1 MISIISFTSSGF
13 KIGKKIENNFANCKH
28 YFHKELDIKISSLM
42 KDIYEE
48 SQAIVF
54 ISATG
59 IAVRMISPYIKNKKV
74 DPAVVVIDDQGK
86 FIIPLLSGHLGGS
99 NELSKKISEI
109 FPKSTLVMTTA
120 SDSRGFTSPDLFAK
134 DMGFCFYNEE
144 KLTEYANAY
153 ALTNEEL
160 TEFTSAMVEGEE
172 IYLYSEV
179 EINWDYSNFTRIY
192 SLENMKDS
200 QKLIYISSKKISG
213 KYNYLQIIPKNLH
226 LGIGCRRGVSSK
238 IMRDFIEEVF
248 KDNNLLPEAIESISS
263 IDLKSDEQGILELAK
278 NYKAKTIFYSQED
291 LKKVEDM
298 FEISEFVRK
307 TVGTSSVAE
316 GSCYLT
322 SRNIIVDKKIG
333 PSMTLA
339 IGRK

>member
-42 KDIYEE
+42 KNIYEE
-48 SQAIVF
+48 SQAIIF

-59 IAVRMISPYIKNKKV
+59 IALRMISPYIKNKKV

-144 KLTEYANAY
+144 KLTE
-153 ALTNEEL
+153 
-160 TEFTSAMVEGEE
+160 FTSAMVEGEE

-192 SLENMKDS
+192 SLENIKDS

-238 IMRDFIEEVF
+238 LMRDFIEEVF

>member
-13 KIGKKIENNFANCKH
+13 KIGKKIENHFENCKH
-28 YFHKELDIKISSLM
+28 YYHKDLGVKVSSLM

-74 DPAVVVIDDQGK
+74 DPAVLVIDDQGR
-86 FIIPLLSGHLGGS
+86 FIIPLFSGHLGGA
-99 NELSKKISEI
+99 NELSKKITEL
-109 FPKSTLVMTTA
+109 FPKSTLVITTA
-120 SDSRGFTSPDLFAK
+120 SDSRGFISPDLFVK
-134 DMGFCFYNEE
+134 DMGFYFYNEE
-144 KLTEYANAY
+144 K
-153 ALTNEEL
+153 L
-160 TEFTSAMVEGEE
+160 TEFTSAMVEGEK

-179 EINWDYSNFTRIY
+179 EINWDYPNFIRID
-192 SLENMKDS
+192 SLENIKDS
-200 QKLIYISSKKISG
+200 EKLIYISSRKISG

-238 IMRDFIEEVF
+238 LMREFVEEVF
-248 KDNNLLPEAIESISS
+248 KDNKLLPEAIESISS

-278 NYKAKTIFYSQED
+278 NYKAKTIFYRTEELQE
-291 LKKVEDM
+291 VEYM

-307 TVGTSSVAE
+307 TVGTGSVAE
-316 GSCYLT
+316 ASCYLT
-322 SRNIIVDKKIG
+322 SKNIIVDKKNA

-339 IGRK
+339 VGRK

>member
-13 KIGKKIENNFANCKH
+13 KIGKKIENHFENCKH
-28 YFHKELDIKISSLM
+28 YYHKDLGVKVSSLM

-74 DPAVVVIDDQGK
+74 DPAVLVIDDQGR
-86 FIIPLLSGHLGGS
+86 FIIPLLSGHLGGA
-99 NELSKKISEI
+99 NELSKKITEL
-109 FPKSTLVMTTA
+109 FPKSTLVITTA

-144 KLTEYANAY
+144 K
-153 ALTNEEL
+153 L

-192 SLENMKDS
+192 SLENIKDS
-200 QKLIYISSKKISG
+200 QKLIYISSRKISG

-238 IMRDFIEEVF
+238 LMREFVEEVF
-248 KDNNLLPEAIESISS
+248 KDNKLLPEAIETISS
-263 IDLKSDEQGILELAK
+263 IDLKSDEQGILELAQE
-278 NYKAKTIFYSQED
+278 YKAKTIFYSQED

-307 TVGTSSVAE
+307 TVGTGSVAE

>member
-13 KIGKKIENNFANCKH
+13 KIGKKIENHFENCKH
-28 YFHKELDIKISSLM
+28 YYHKDLGVKVSSLM

-74 DPAVVVIDDQGK
+74 DPAVLVIDDQGR
-86 FIIPLLSGHLGGS
+86 FIIPLLSGHLGGA
-99 NELSKKISEI
+99 NELSKKITEL
-109 FPKSTLVMTTA
+109 FPKSTLVITTA

-144 KLTEYANAY
+144 K
-153 ALTNEEL
+153 L

-192 SLENMKDS
+192 SLENIKDS
-200 QKLIYISSKKISG
+200 QKLIYISSRKISG

-238 IMRDFIEEVF
+238 LMREFVEEVF
-248 KDNNLLPEAIESISS
+248 KDNKLLPEAIETISS
-263 IDLKSDEQGILELAK
+263 IDLKSDEQGILELAQE
-278 NYKAKTIFYSQED
+278 YKAKTIFYSQED

>member
-13 KIGKKIENNFANCKH
+13 KIGKKIENHFENCKH
-28 YFHKELDIKISSLM
+28 YYHKDLGVKVSSLM

-74 DPAVVVIDDQGK
+74 DPAVLVIDDQGR
-86 FIIPLLSGHLGGS
+86 FIIPLLSGHLGGA
-99 NELSKKISEI
+99 NELSKKITEL
-109 FPKSTLVMTTA
+109 FPKSTLVITTA
-120 SDSRGFTSPDLFAK
+120 SDSRGFISPDLFVK
-134 DMGFCFYNEE
+134 DMGFYFYNEE
-144 KLTEYANAY
+144 K
-153 ALTNEEL
+153 L
-160 TEFTSAMVEGEE
+160 TEFTSAMVEGEK

-179 EINWDYSNFTRIY
+179 EINWDYPNFIRID
-192 SLENMKDS
+192 SLENIKDS
-200 QKLIYISSKKISG
+200 EKLIYISSKKISG

-238 IMRDFIEEVF
+238 LMRDFIEEVF
-248 KDNNLLPEAIESISS
+248 KDNNLLPEAIETISS
-263 IDLKSDEQGILELAK
+263 IDLKSDEEGILELAQE
-278 NYKAKTIFYSQED
+278 YKAKTIFYSQED

-307 TVGTSSVAE
+307 TVGTGSVAE

-322 SRNIIVDKKIG
+322 SKNIIVDKKNG

-339 IGRK
+339 VGRK

>member
-42 KDIYEE
+42 KNIYEE
-48 SQAIVF
+48 SQAIIF

-144 KLTEYANAY
+144 KLTE
-153 ALTNEEL
+153 
-160 TEFTSAMVEGEE
+160 FTSAMVEGEE

-192 SLENMKDS
+192 SLENIKDY

-238 IMRDFIEEVF
+238 LMRDFIEEVF

>member
-28 YFHKELDIKISSLM
+28 YFHKELDIKISSLT
-42 KDIYEE
+42 KNIYEE
-48 SQAIVF
+48 SQAIIF

-144 KLTEYANAY
+144 KLTE
-153 ALTNEEL
+153 
-160 TEFTSAMVEGEE
+160 FTSAMVEGEE

-238 IMRDFIEEVF
+238 LMRDFIEEVF

>member
-28 YFHKELDIKISSLM
+28 YFHKELDIKISSLT
-42 KDIYEE
+42 KNIYEE
-48 SQAIVF
+48 SQAIIF

-144 KLTEYANAY
+144 KLTE
-153 ALTNEEL
+153 
-160 TEFTSAMVEGEE
+160 FTSAMVEGEE

-192 SLENMKDS
+192 SLENIKDS

-238 IMRDFIEEVF
+238 LMRDFIEEVF

>member
-48 SQAIVF
+48 SQAIIF

-144 KLTEYANAY
+144 KLTE
-153 ALTNEEL
+153 
-160 TEFTSAMVEGEE
+160 FTSAMVEGEE

-192 SLENMKDS
+192 SLENIKDS

-226 LGIGCRRGVSSK
+226 LGIGCRRGVGSK
-238 IMRDFIEEVF
+238 LMRDFIEEVF

>member
-144 KLTEYANAY
+144 KLTE
-153 ALTNEEL
+153 
-160 TEFTSAMVEGEE
+160 FTSAMVEGEE

-192 SLENMKDS
+192 SLENIKDS

-238 IMRDFIEEVF
+238 LMRDFIEEVF

-263 IDLKSDEQGILELAK
+263 IDLKSLISLEPTPLLQP
-278 NYKAKTIFYSQED
+278 IP
-291 LKKVEDM
+291 
-298 FEISEFVRK
+298 R
-307 TVGTSSVAE
+307 
-316 GSCYLT
+316 
-322 SRNIIVDKKIG
+322 
-333 PSMTLA
+333 
-339 IGRK
+339 